1 MANIQGP
8 LYPQNSNS
16 NVTYVRDDDPTG
28 TKPAMEIQQ
37 NQIRPTQKIEDLCE
51 AKEYLKDFADAL
63 NNSYI
68 NPLETAFINIF
79 DKIKGKVVELDNS
92 KYKVWLDAY
101 CKIRQEEQKEEI
113 KNSMTTESRL
123 IKQATDDLL
132 DLILKNDLESLES
145 NEREIM
151 NKAYFLKELIN
162 LIKKETTQC
171 SDSAMK

>member
-1 MANIQGP
+1 MKKGIKFIAGQG
-8 LYPQNSNS
+8 LE
-16 NVTYVRDDDPTG
+16 D
-28 TKPAMEIQQ
+28 AL
-37 NQIRPTQKIEDLCE
+37 KIEDLGE
-51 AKEYLKDFADAL
+51 AKEYLKDFADIF
-63 NNSYI
+63 NDSI
-68 NPLETAFINIF
+68 NPLESAFINIF
-79 DKIKGKVVELDNS
+79 DKISGIRYKSRIELDNS